1 MSSSKPDY
9 VFSFLW
15 HLIFKSF
22 LVVVVE
28 VGSRLGIILSIG
40 LGSFLKI
47 FDYGL
52 WEFLPYDTERDPNTG
67 DEMKLTTALLNV

>member
-15 HLIFKSF
+15 HLIFKIF

-40 LGSFLKI
+40 LGSFFEDLI
-47 FDYGL
+47 MAYENFHLMTLREIQTPGM
-52 WEFLPYDTERDPNTG
+52 R
-67 DEMKLTTALLNV
+67 

>member
-15 HLIFKSF
+15 HLIFKIF

-40 LGSFLKI
+40 LGSF
-47 FDYGL
+47 FED
-52 WEFLPYDTERDPNTG
+52 F
-67 DEMKLTTALLNV
+67 